1 MRVGLFVTCL
11 VDLMRPRIGFAALK
25 LLKAAG
31 CDVLPPTAQ
40 TCCGQPAYNFGDPDA
55 ARALALKLLH
65 EFNDCDYVVV
75 PSGSCAA
82 TLRVHYPRLFKDR
95 PELQEIERLSARTYE
110 LTDFLVRIAG
120 LNRIPGTFAGTL
132 TYHDSCSGL
141 RELGVQAQPRALL
154 AKLPGAHLV
163 EMRDA
168 TVCCGF
174 GGTFSVKYGDIS
186 TRMADN
192 KCNNIAE
199 SAADALVAGDL
210 GCLLNMEGRLRR
222 RGDDK
227 TAVYHIAEIL
237 AGIDKSE
244 S

>member
-31 CDVLPPTAQ
+31 CDVLPPTTQ

-55 ARALALKLLH
+55 ARLLALKLLR
-65 EFNDCDYVVV
+65 EFSDCDYVVV

-82 TLRVHYPRLFKDR
+82 TLRVHYPQLFKER

-120 LNRIPGTFAGTL
+120 LNRVPGAFAGTL

-154 AKLPGAHLV
+154 AKLPDAHLV

-168 TVCCGF
+168 AVCCGF

-227 TAVYHIAEIL
+227 TAVYHVAEIL
-237 AGIDKSE
+237 AGVEKNE
-244 S
+244 T